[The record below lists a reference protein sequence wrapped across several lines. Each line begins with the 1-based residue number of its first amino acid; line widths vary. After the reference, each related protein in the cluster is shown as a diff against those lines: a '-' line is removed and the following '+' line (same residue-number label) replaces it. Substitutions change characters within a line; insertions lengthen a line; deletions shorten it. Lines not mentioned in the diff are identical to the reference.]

1 MTTTDGRSGRPTP
14 DQRVTQILDAAI
26 EVFGQHGYRQGSL
39 KDVAS
44 AVGLTVQG
52 VLHHFPTKQQLLM
65 STLEHR
71 TSSRRLI
78 MDRIREE
85 QGVVAVMRW
94 LLAENLADLGQ
105 MRLIVSVSAEA
116 TDPAHPAHD
125 YFVRRY
131 ETMHED
137 LRRSFSDEQTRG
149 RSNLLDPG
157 SAATLLISI
166 ADGLQLQYL
175 LRSDMDLLAEYD
187 LLTRPLIRP
196 LTD

>member
-1 MTTTDGRSGRPTP
+1 
-14 DQRVTQILDAAI
+14 
-26 EVFGQHGYRQGSL
+26 
-39 KDVAS
+39 
-44 AVGLTVQG
+44 
-52 VLHHFPTKQQLLM
+52 M